1 MGDYDYLEQIIA
13 AEESRVREEKQKKLN
28 EINAFMLNPDNFSRD
43 EQMRIALEA
52 HNLGIGDAT
61 KTAAKN
67 DKPDDPNTSDKIKGV
82 LGGFFDSLLFGV
94 LKNEW
99 YENDRNK
106 EWAKWS
112 RLAGDVAGF
121 AIPGMGL
128 GTLAKGVRGVTKGA
142 KIFGLGTKATKAAGA
157 ALKGTNT
164 MKNLLKV
171 AKGADGATDAIKL
184 VKAARVAD
192 AGTDSVKILKAAE
205 ALINTADKAT
215 DVDKLLDL
223 ASVLESGAKS
233 GMNVGEAAKLLK
245 TFKGH
250 EAWRGLGIGADVGL
264 GTIPAFARVGRT
276 AHSTDKAFQDD
287 YVPPDYTDYKK
298 LLEWWKLMEDLKSGE
313 MNTMMIGQ
321 QQQQ

>member
-13 AEESRVREEKQKKLN
+13 AEESRIREEKQKKLN

-43 EQMRIALEA
+43 EQMRIALDA
-52 HNLGIGDAT
+52 HQLGIGDAT

-67 DKPDDPNTSDKIKGV
+67 DKPADPSASDIAKGM

-99 YENDRNK
+99 YENERNK

-157 ALKGTNT
+157 ALKGANS
-164 MKNLLKV
+164 MKSMLKIV
-171 AKGADGATDAIKL
+171 KGADGATDAIKL
-184 VKAARVAD
+184 VKAAKAAD
-192 AGTDSVKILKAAE
+192 AANDSAKILAAAE
-205 ALINTADKAT
+205 ALIKTADKAT
-215 DVDKLLDL
+215 DADKLLDL
-223 ASVLESGAKS
+223 ASALETGATS
-233 GMNVGEAAKLLK
+233 GMNVGEATKLLK
-245 TFKGH
+245 TFKH
-250 EAWRGLGIGADVGL
+250 KEAWRGLGIGTDVGL
-264 GTIPAFARVGRT
+264 GTIPAFARAGRT
-276 AHSTDKAFQDD
+276 AYSTDKAFQDD
-287 YVPPDYTDYKK
+287 YVPPDYTDYRK
-298 LLEWWKLMEDLKSGE
+298 LLEWWQTMQALKNGE
-313 MNTMMIGQ
+313 MNTMMMEQ
-321 QQQQ
+321 Q